1 MNGSGLHVSG
11 RASAAVDGTEAV
23 IGGEAVRERRRAG
36 LRNVPLPVLL
46 LVLGLALGG
55 SVVVSVSIG
64 QVGVPLGESFRIL
77 SGKLTGIG
85 AGGDPMAADVVWNIR
100 FPRVLL
106 AVVVGTGLALC
117 GTVMQAALQNPLA
130 DPFVLGISSGASL
143 GASFA
148 LLVGFGATGAL
159 GGGFDGFG
167 VPFWAFLGALGAA
180 ALVLGAG
187 SIGSR
192 TSPVKLILAGTAVN
206 ALCGAA
212 SSALVYFA
220 DSAEGIRSVTFWTMG
235 SLASA
240 AWDSSLPVVSGVV
253 LAATVFFL
261 FQGRVM
267 NSMLVGDEAAV
278 TLGINPGL
286 FRRVYLVVAALAT
299 GVLVACCGIIGFVGL
314 IVPHIA
320 RSAVGPDHRRLL
332 PVTVLCGALFLVWAD
347 VVARVAVPN
356 VELPIGIVTSVLGAP
371 LFMYMLIR
379 KEYGFGGA

>member
-1 MNGSGLHVSG
+1 MSDAATGADAAGEPRSG
-11 RASAAVDGTEAV
+11 
-23 IGGEAVRERRRAG
+23 G
-36 LRNVPLPVLL
+36 LRSGQLRRGGLRSVPLPVLL
-46 LVLGLALGG
+46 VVLGLALGV
-55 SVVVSVSIG
+55 SVVASVSIG
-64 QVGVPLGESFRIL
+64 QVGIPLGESFRIL
-77 SGKLTGIG
+77 SGRLTGNG
-85 AGGDPMAADVVWNIR
+85 AGGDPMAVDVVRNIR
-100 FPRVLL
+100 LPRVLL
-106 AVVVGTGLALC
+106 AAVVGTGLALC

-130 DPFVLGISSGASL
+130 DPFVLGISSGASF
-143 GASFA
+143 GATFS
-148 LLVGFGATGAL
+148 LLVGFGAAGAL
-159 GGGFDGFG
+159 GGAGGFG

-187 SIGSR
+187 SVGSR

-220 DSAEGIRSVTFWTMG
+220 NSAEGIRSVTFWTMG

-240 AWDSSLPVVSGVV
+240 AWDSLLVVSGVV
-253 LAATVFFL
+253 LVATVFFL
-261 FQGRVM
+261 LQGRVM

-278 TLGINPGL
+278 TLGISPRL
-286 FRRVYLVVAALAT
+286 FRRAYLVVAALAT
-299 GVLVACCGIIGFVGL
+299 GVLVACCGIIGFVSL

-332 PVTVLCGALFLVWAD
+332 PVSVLCGALFLVWAD

-356 VELPIGIVTSVLGAP
+356 AELPIGIVTSVLGAP

-379 KEYGFGGA
+379 KEYGFGSA